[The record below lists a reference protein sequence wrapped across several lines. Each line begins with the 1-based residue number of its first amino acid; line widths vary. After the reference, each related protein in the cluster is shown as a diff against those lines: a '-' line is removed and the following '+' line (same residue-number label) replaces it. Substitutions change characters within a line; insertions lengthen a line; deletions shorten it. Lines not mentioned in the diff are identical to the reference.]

1 MNERERREEQGQRV
15 LMARAG
21 ARLSRQKMAEAVS
34 QRWEK
39 VSREYIRRIEIG
51 EVDPGFGFL
60 LAVSEITDQPL
71 AWFTE
76 LEDVN
81 RAKGVYRDWAQ
92 LALAV

>member
-1 MNERERREEQGQRV
+1 MNEQERREEQGRRV

-21 ARLSRQKMAEAVS
+21 VRLSRQKMAEDVS

-60 LAVSEITDQPL
+60 IAAAEVTDQPL

-76 LEDVN
+76 LEDLN
-81 RAKGVYRDWAQ
+81 RAKGVYRGSFP
-92 LALAV
+92 LAIPA